1 MRFQNRTHAGQLLAA
16 QLTAYANQPGVR
28 VLALPRGGVPVA
40 FEIAQ
45 ALHAPLDVWVVR
57 KIGAPEIPEF
67 ALGAIAPGGIGRA
80 AIELI
85 DEASVAHTRTTPE
98 QLRGILARERAE
110 LERREQAY
118 RRNRLPIDVAG
129 CTVILVDDGLATG
142 STMRAA
148 IAALRQ
154 RNPARIVVAV
164 PVAASSVCQLL
175 SQQAD
180 QVVCLFTPP
189 SLDSVGQWYDDFS
202 QTTDSEVC
210 ELLRQA
216 AGTGASQAT

>member
-16 QLTAYANQPGVR
+16 QLTAYANQPCVR

-45 ALHAPLDVWVVR
+45 ALRAPLDVWVVR

-85 DEASVAHTRTTPE
+85 DEASVAHTHTTPQ
-98 QLRGILARERAE
+98 QLHEILARERAE

-118 RRNRLPIDVAG
+118 RRDRLPIDVAG
-129 CTVILVDDGLATG
+129 CTVMLVDDGLATG

-164 PVAASSVCQLL
+164 PVAASSVCQWL

-180 QVVCLFTPP
+180 QVVCLFTPAW
-189 SLDSVGQWYDDFS
+189 LDSVGQWYDDFS
-202 QTTDSEVC
+202 QTTDTEVC

-216 AGTGASQAT
+216 ADTGASQAT

>member
-16 QLTAYANQPGVR
+16 QLAAFANQADLR

-57 KIGAPEIPEF
+57 KIGAPDIPEF
-67 ALGAIAPGGIGRA
+67 ALGAIASGGI
-80 AIELI
+80 ELMN
-85 DEASVAHTRTTPE
+85 EASVDSTGTTPE
-98 QLRGILARERAE
+98 QLRDILTRERAE

-118 RRNRLPIDVAG
+118 RCNRPPIEVTG
-129 CTVILVDDGLATG
+129 CTVLLIDDGLATG

-148 IAALRQ
+148 IAALRL
-154 RNPARIVVAV
+154 RNPARIVVAI
-164 PVAASSVCQLL
+164 PVAAPSVCRQL

-189 SLDSVGQWYDDFS
+189 WLDSVGQWYDDFA
-202 QTTDSEVC
+202 QTTDAEVC
-210 ELLRQA
+210 ELLHRA
-216 AGTGASQAT
+216 ATAAPQAT

>member
-16 QLTAYANQPGVR
+16 QLTVYANQPGVR

-45 ALHAPLDVWVVR
+45 ALRAPLDVWVVR

-85 DEASVAHTRTTPE
+85 DEASVAHTHTTPQ
-98 QLRGILARERAE
+98 QLHEILARERAE

-118 RRNRLPIDVAG
+118 RRDRLPIDVAG
-129 CTVILVDDGLATG
+129 CTVMLVDDGLATG

-164 PVAASSVCQLL
+164 PVAASSVCQWL

-180 QVVCLFTPP
+180 HVVCLFTPAW
-189 SLDSVGQWYDDFS
+189 LDSVGQWYDDFS